1 MKVLLIFPPLWIPYR
16 PYLSLPSLT
25 AYLKNK
31 GIDVIQKDFNV
42 EAYNILLS
50 ESYLSS
56 LKDRLQY
63 QLDSFDSKDR
73 LMPGSEQK
81 QYYDI
86 YNAKSS
92 IKYIAERIENAKS
105 VFRNKKAFYDINA
118 LSNARSI
125 LKQAQIIVSTSCLPN
140 GRDLMLP
147 VNTRFQ
153 RTFEDIEKITLNT
166 IENPFLN
173 LYKDNLLPFIIEQ
186 NPDVIGISVT
196 FDGQFIPA
204 LTLSRFIKSS
214 YKKAHVV
221 VGGHVITVLTDVL
234 TKYKALFESYFDS
247 AIINEGEHPLL
258 KLIENISSGKSLKEV
273 PNLIYLDQDKI
284 CSNPVEHS
292 EDINA
297 LPTPCF
303 DDLPFDLY
311 LNPELVLPLLSSRG
325 CYWGKCAF
333 CSDSEFYRC
342 NYQCRDAN
350 LVVDD
355 IQDISKKYGV
365 THFSFSDEAIS
376 PSSMNRISDELIN
389 RNINIRCSSNVRL
402 ERQFTPELSNKMYKA
417 GFKLLYFGLESACN
431 RVLDLMEKGIT
442 KETAIEVCRN
452 VYNAGIWNHL
462 YVIFGFPTE
471 SYSEVK
477 ETIDFL
483 MSNEHIIRSFKIN
496 SFALDK
502 NAPIMKSPGHYGIIG
517 IEKSPDT
524 DFNLTY
530 KYVVESGLTSEEAI
544 DLSIASRDKIAKVYS
559 SKKFFKLDGDDMPL
573 YISHFEKS
581 DPYLKSIPTEYIQNR
596 SFNKALSLK
605 SVPKIKRNVVLNKGH
620 FNIINIIHNI
630 ANDNNTISYPEETG
644 TLFDPVSEKLSPL
657 DHELLQIISFC
668 DGIRNIQQIA
678 NEICNKNGGLLPELE
693 NECLNAYSFLSRQGY
708 ITT

>member
-1 MKVLLIFPPLWIPYR
+1 M
-16 PYLSLPSLT
+16 T

-31 GIDVIQKDFNV
+31 GIDVVQKDFNV

-56 LKDRLQY
+56 LKERLQY
-63 QLDSFDSKDR
+63 QFKSIDSKGM
-73 LMPGSEQK
+73 LMPGAEQK

-86 YNAKSS
+86 FNAKSS
-92 IKYIAERIENAKS
+92 ITYIAERIENAKS
-105 VFRNKKAFYDINA
+105 VLRNKKSFYDINA

-125 LKQAQIIVSTSCLPN
+125 LKQAQIIISTSCLPN

-147 VNTRFQ
+147 VNIRFQ
-153 RTFEDIEKITLNT
+153 RTFEDIDKITINK

-173 LYKDNLLPFIIEQ
+173 LYEDNLLSFIIEQ
-186 NPDVIGISVT
+186 DPDVIGISVT

-234 TKYKALFESYFDS
+234 LKHKALFESYFDS

-258 KLIENISSGKSLKEV
+258 RLIENISDGKSLKEV
-273 PNLIYLDQDKI
+273 PNLIYLDQGKI
-284 CSNPVEHS
+284 CVNPVEHS

-350 LVVDD
+350 MVADD
-355 IQDISKKYGV
+355 IQELSRKYGV

-376 PSSMNRISDELIN
+376 PSSMNRISDELIK

-471 SYSEVK
+471 SYSEVQ

-483 MSNEHIIRSFKIN
+483 ISNEHIIRSFKIN

-502 NAPIMKSPGHYGIIG
+502 NAPIMKSPEHFGIIR
-517 IEKSPDT
+517 IDKSLNT
-524 DFNLTY
+524 DFDLTFRY
-530 KYVVESGLTSEEAI
+530 IVESGLTSENAI
-544 DLSIASRDKIAKVYS
+544 DLSAATRDKLAKIYR

-573 YISHFEKS
+573 YLSHFEKS
-581 DPYLKSIPTEYIQNR
+581 DPYLKSIPIENVKNIPI
-596 SFNKALSLK
+596 NKSLSIK

-620 FNIINIIHNI
+620 FNIIDVIHNI
-630 ANDNNTISYPEETG
+630 ANDNNTIAYPDGTE

-657 DHELLQIISFC
+657 DYELLQIISFC
-668 DGIRNIQQIA
+668 DGNRNIQQIA
-678 NEICNKNGGLLPELE
+678 NEICNKNGGFLPEIE

>member
-1 MKVLLIFPPLWIPYR
+1 
-16 PYLSLPSLT
+16 
-25 AYLKNK
+25 
-31 GIDVIQKDFNV
+31 QKDFNV

-50 ESYLSS
+50 ESYLNS

-63 QLDSFDSKDR
+63 QFDSFDSKDR
-73 LMPGSEQK
+73 LMPGAEQK

-125 LKQAQIIVSTSCLPN
+125 LKQAQIIISTSCLPS

-258 KLIENISSGKSLKEV
+258 KLIENISDGKSLKEV
-273 PNLIYLDQDKI
+273 PSLIYLDQGKI
-284 CSNPVEHS
+284 CANPVEHS

-311 LNPELVLPLLSSRG
+311 LNPELVLPILSSRG

-342 NYQCRDAN
+342 NYKCRDAN

-355 IQDISKKYGV
+355 IQELSRKYGA

-389 RNINIRCSSNVRL
+389 RNMNIRCSSNVRL

-431 RVLDLMEKGIT
+431 RILDLMEKGIT
-442 KETAIEVCRN
+442 KETAVEVCKN

-471 SYSEVK
+471 SYAEVK

-483 MSNEHIIRSFKIN
+483 MSNENIIRSFKIN

-502 NAPIMKSPGHYGIIG
+502 NAPIMKSLEHYGIIG
-517 IEKSPDT
+517 IDKSSDT

-530 KYVVESGLTSEEAI
+530 KYVVESGLTPDEAI
-544 DLSIASRDKIAKVYS
+544 DLSIASRDNIAKVYS

-581 DPYLKSIPTEYIQNR
+581 DPYLKSIPTEYIQNK
-596 SFNKALSLK
+596 SINKALSLK
-605 SVPKIKRNVVLNKGH
+605 SVPKIKRNVLLSKGH
-620 FNIINIIHNI
+620 FNIIDVIHNI
-630 ANDNNTISYPEETG
+630 ANDNNAIAYPEETE

-657 DHELLQIISFC
+657 DYELLQIISFC
-668 DGIRNIQQIA
+668 DGNRNIQKIA
-678 NEICNKNGGLLPELE
+678 KEMCTENDGLLPETE
-693 NECLNAYSFLSRQGY
+693 KECLDAYSFLLRQGY